1 MLENLR
7 STMKFRKLTLDGV
20 ERKLERAANIDD
32 LRRIAK
38 RNLPGG
44 VFDYIDG
51 AAEDEVALARSIEVF
66 DDVLFRPR
74 VLRDM
79 TTVDLSTTLLGKR
92 IPLPLALSPT
102 GFGRISDSQGEL
114 AVARAA
120 ARMGLPYTLSTLGT
134 RSIEEV
140 AEVNDGPKWFQVY
153 VWKDRGLVK
162 EMIGRAQAAGYEA
175 IVITVDFATLG
186 RRERDIRRGF
196 TLPPKLGLDTIV
208 DGILHPRWTLDFATS
223 DPIRFANVTGSGDGR
238 DGTDA
243 VALGPYVAEQ
253 LDPSLSWSDLEVFRD
268 QWHGPIVIKG
278 IQDVDDARIAADM
291 GIEAVAL
298 SNHGGRQLD
307 SSPAPF
313 ELLPATVDAVG
324 DRVEVLVDGGVR
336 RGADIVKAVA
346 LGATACMA
354 GRAYL
359 YGLGAGGERGVDK
372 ALGFLRDETER
383 TMKLIGAAS
392 IGELGPDFIQAA
404 RT

>member
-1 MLENLR
+1 M
-7 STMKFRKLTLDGV
+7 
-20 ERKLERAANIDD
+20 
-32 LRRIAK
+32 
-38 RNLPGG
+38 
-44 VFDYIDG
+44 
-51 AAEDEVALARSIEVF
+51 AAEDEEALARSIRVF
-66 DDVLFRPR
+66 EDVLFRPR

-79 TTVDLSTTLLGKR
+79 STIDMSTTLLGKK
-92 IPLPLALSPT
+92 IPMPLALSPT

-114 AVARAA
+114 AVARSA

-140 AEVNDGPKWFQVY
+140 ADVSDGPKWFQVY

-162 EMIGRAQAAGYEA
+162 EMINRADAAGYEA

-196 TLPPKLGLDTIV
+196 TIPPQTWARH
-208 DGILHPRWTLDFATS
+208 HPRRHPPPSVGRSTLLPLIPFDSPTS
-223 DPIRFANVTGSGDGR
+223 PAAGDGR

-243 VALGPYVAEQ
+243 IALGPYVAEQ
-253 LDPSLSWSDLEVFRD
+253 LDPSLSWADIEVFRD
-268 QWHGPIVIKG
+268 LWPGPIMLKG
-278 IQDVDDARIAADM
+278 VQDVDDARIAADM

-324 DRVEVLVDGGVR
+324 DRVEVLVDGGIR
-336 RGADIVKAVA
+336 RGSDIVKAVSM
-346 LGATACMA
+346 GATACMT

-372 ALGFLRDETER
+372 ALGFLRDEFER
-383 TMKLIGAAS
+383 TMKSALPTSANSDPISCSPRSRRPRRDTPYRAA
-392 IGELGPDFIQAA
+392 GTKRL
-404 RT
+404 RM

>member
-1 MLENLR
+1 M
-7 STMKFRKLTLDGV
+7 SH
-20 ERKLERAANIDD
+20 
-32 LRRIAK
+32 
-38 RNLPGG
+38 
-44 VFDYIDG
+44 
-51 AAEDEVALARSIEVF
+51 
-66 DDVLFRPR
+66 
-74 VLRDM
+74 
-79 TTVDLSTTLLGKR
+79 VDLSTTLLGKT
-92 IPLPLALSPT
+92 IPMPLALSPT
-102 GFGRISDSQGEL
+102 GFGRISNSQGEL

-140 AEVNDGPKWFQVY
+140 AEVSDGPKWFQVY

-162 EMIGRAQAAGYEA
+162 EMINRADAAGYE
-175 IVITVDFATLG
+175 ATLG

-196 TLPPKLGLDTIV
+196 TLPPKLGLDTIF
-208 DGILHPRWTLDFATS
+208 DGIRHPRWTLDFATS
-223 DPIRFANVTGSGDGR
+223 EPIRFANVTGTGDGR

-253 LDPSLSWSDLEVFRD
+253 LDPSLSWADIELFRD
-268 QWHGPIVIKG
+268 IWPGPIMLKG
-278 IQDVDDARIAADM
+278 IQDVDDARKAADM

-324 DRVEVLVDGGVR
+324 DRVEVLVDGGIR
-336 RGADIVKAVA
+336 RGADIAKAVA
-346 LGATACMA
+346 MGATACMV

-372 ALGFLRDETER
+372 ALGFLHDEFER
-383 TMKLIGAAS
+383 TMKLIGAANV
-392 IGELGPDFIQAA
+392 GELGPDYIQHA
-404 RT
+404 